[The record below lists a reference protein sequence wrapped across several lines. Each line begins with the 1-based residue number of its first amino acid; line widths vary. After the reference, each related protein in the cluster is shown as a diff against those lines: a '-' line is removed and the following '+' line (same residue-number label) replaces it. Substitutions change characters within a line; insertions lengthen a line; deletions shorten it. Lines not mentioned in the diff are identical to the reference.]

1 MHNNTVQSSNEIH
14 RENLGLAGKITR
26 LFLKKK
32 ELSILAIVVVAVWG
46 ILSFILTPKQYNPE
60 IVAPAFI
67 ITTDFPNADAKEV
80 YELITRPM
88 EDKISELTKIDNIS
102 SQSFPGGR
110 SVVMVKFLVGSSLEN
125 AKVELNQKLQ
135 DNVALKPSGAT
146 DPIVQAVDPDDV
158 PILDI
163 GLSSNSLS
171 ESSLRKLAFDV
182 TDELKQVPGVSKSE
196 IKGGRTN
203 SLFVEPHAGE
213 LSARNIS
220 LFEIIGAITSAN
232 NIFSVNPLE
241 GEGRNPVLDVSGN
254 IRDANDLKNLV
265 LRQENGSV
273 LRLGDIADITYGPGE
288 ITSYV
293 ALAQKNQ
300 NEKPIVHIAL
310 SKLKGVN
317 ATTVSTDVL
326 AKLKTLKGNLISSDV
341 NVQVLRDEGKVA
353 GDEIGK
359 LTFDLTKSIV
369 VVAFLL
375 MLFLG
380 FRNAMMAAVSIP
392 LVLLAVFGVGLLA
405 GQTVNRIT
413 LFALIL
419 SLGLL
424 VDDAIVVIENAARY
438 FRLYPQENRIKL
450 IVRAVDEVGG
460 ALALSTLTMAIAF
473 IPMAFVTGM
482 MGPYMAPI
490 PFFVPAALFASL
502 IFSVSINPYLAL
514 IFTPKNISGKK
525 RRSYEDGFFFRQ
537 FKKLESQYAKLLTA
551 FLETAKKRKLVII
564 ITSIIFVLA
573 LLLPFTPLVPF
584 RMLPKANENQF
595 YIYIDLPTGTAV
607 SETQITTKNLENLIS
622 ENSQVVNVESFVGIA
637 PVVDFNGLF
646 RGSSARV
653 FQNQATLHV
662 NLTKNKMRSV
672 SSEKIAQEV
681 VNSVENY
688 LSAHPDTKMRVV
700 EDPPGPPVLATLLLK
715 IQGNDEKNREQMA
728 RDFETDISGIRGVAD
743 INRSAPDRT
752 LDYTYRI
759 LIDKAELLGIAPAD
773 VSTLL
778 HVALSGSAVGL
789 YHETTPGNLR
799 KPEQEYV
806 ILRLPKDDRNTQD
819 DLAKIEIPTH
829 AGTSIPLTEIIEKT
843 DSATDLPILS
853 DDRRPTTYLSAEM
866 KNRSIVYAIID
877 LFPKLLSYKLPDGN
891 GKLTSWNLLGAE
903 YENTKTGQHYFVKID
918 GEWKLTLEVFR
929 DLGLA
934 MAVAIFLIYF
944 VLAAKSESLFIPLL
958 LMVSIPLGLIGV
970 FPGFAILNAIKGTY
984 FNATSM
990 IGIIALAGL
999 SVKNTV
1005 IYLEYLEPLRK
1016 EKRPLL
1022 EALVETGCIRL
1033 LPIMLTSLTAI
1044 LGSLTIITDPV
1055 WEGLAWALIFGLTAS
1070 TFLTLVI
1077 FPIIY
1082 YTFEHKKW
1090 DASIKGA

>member
-1 MHNNTVQSSNEIH
+1 MHNIDQSSSEINK
-14 RENLGLAGKITR
+14 ENLGLAGRITR

-32 ELSILAIVVVAVWG
+32 ELSILAIVVVAIWG

-60 IVAPAFI
+60 IVAPAFV
-67 ITTDFPNADAKEV
+67 ITTDFPNADASEV

-88 EDKISELTKIDNIS
+88 EDKIAELTKIDNIS

-110 SVVMVKFLVGSSLEN
+110 SVVMVKFLVGSNLEN

-135 DNVALKPSGAT
+135 DNIALKPSGVAN
-146 DPIVQAVDPDDV
+146 PVIQAVDPDDV

-163 GLSSNSLS
+163 GISSDSLS

-196 IKGGRTN
+196 IRGGRVN
-203 SLFVEPHAGE
+203 NLFVEPRAGE
-213 LSARNIS
+213 LSAQNIS
-220 LFEIIGAITSAN
+220 LFEIIGAINGAN

-241 GEGRNPVLDVSGN
+241 GQERNPILDVSGN
-254 IRDANDLKNLV
+254 IRNVNDLKNLV
-265 LRQENGSV
+265 LRQKNGAV
-273 LRLGDIADITYGPGE
+273 LRLGDVADVTYGPGE

-300 NEKPIVHIAL
+300 NENPVVHIAL

-326 AKLKTLKGNLISSDV
+326 ARLEKLKGTLISRDV
-341 NVQVLRDEGKVA
+341 KVSVLRDEGKVA

-369 VVAFLL
+369 VVAVLL

-424 VDDAIVVIENAARY
+424 VDDAIVVIENVARY
-438 FRLYPQENRIKL
+438 FRLYPQENRVKL

-490 PFFVPAALFASL
+490 PFFVPTALFASL
-502 IFSVSINPYLAL
+502 IFSVSINPFLAL
-514 IFTPKNISGKK
+514 IFTPKNNMQKK
-525 RRSYEDGFFFRQ
+525 KSYEDGFFFRQ
-537 FKKLESQYAKLLTA
+537 FKKLENQYAKLLFA

-564 ITSIIFVLA
+564 TTGIIFVLA
-573 LLLPFTPLVPF
+573 LMLPLTPLVPF

-595 YIYIDLPTGTAV
+595 YVYIDLPTGTAV
-607 SETQITTKNLENLIS
+607 NQTQTTTKILESLIL

-637 PVVDFNGLF
+637 PVADFNGLF
-646 RGSSARV
+646 RGSSSRV
-653 FQNQATLHV
+653 FQNQATLRV
-662 NLTKNKMRSV
+662 NLTENKTRSA

-681 VNSVENY
+681 IISAKNY

-728 RDFETDISGIRGVAD
+728 RDFEADINGIRGVTD
-743 INRSAPDRT
+743 INRSTPDRT

-759 LIDKAELLGIAPAD
+759 LTDKAELLGITPVD

-778 HVALSGSAVGL
+778 HIALSGSMIGL
-789 YHETTPGNLR
+789 YHQTTPGNLR
-799 KPEQEYV
+799 KPEQEYI
-806 ILRLPKDDRNTQD
+806 ILRLPKDDRNSQN
-819 DLAKIEIPTH
+819 DLAKIEIPTRT
-829 AGTSIPLTEIIEKT
+829 GTSVPLTEIIEKT

-866 KNRSIVYAIID
+866 KNRSVVYAIID
-877 LFPKLLSYKLPDGN
+877 LFPKILSYKLPDGN
-891 GKLTSWNLLGAE
+891 GKVVAWNLLGAE
-903 YENTKTGQHYFVKID
+903 YENTKTNQHYFVKID

-934 MAVAIFLIYF
+934 MGVAIFLIYF
-944 VLAAKSESLFIPLL
+944 ILAAKSESLFIPLL
-958 LMVSIPLGLIGV
+958 LMISIPLGLIGV
-970 FPGFAILNAIKGTY
+970 FPGFAILNVIKGTY

-990 IGIIALAGL
+990 IGVIALAGL

-1016 EKRPLL
+1016 RKRPLL
-1022 EALVETGCIRL
+1022 EALIETGRIRL

-1044 LGSLTIITDPV
+1044 LGSLTIISDPV

-1077 FPIIY
+1077 FPIVY

-1090 DASIKGA
+1090 DASIKIN